1 MNMRHNLMIGCVVA
15 VLAAVASVSW
25 SGAALA
31 DVPVCQPATPPP
43 TDAFPGVVTAA
54 DNFES
59 GSLSPAYTVVTTG
72 TGTASVS
79 SAAAYSGT
87 CSAYLHV
94 TADSNSLAD
103 FSVPLAPGATAAYA
117 DAWFDITVAGE
128 TGNDVPYFR
137 FFLGSTRYID
147 IYRYNNNGQ
156 LWLRVLTPTGN
167 SYTRLR
173 WQNIP
178 LSTWH
183 HLAMYVLPNGA
194 GSTVQVWYDGTLA
207 YSNTQ
212 VNTAATAVNRVQLGA
227 EHNRQMGDT
236 YIDDLIVKSVLP

>member
-1 MNMRHNLMIGCVVA
+1 MRRNAVIGCAIA
-15 VLAAVASVSW
+15 VLTVIASLSW

-31 DVPVCQPATPPP
+31 DVPVCQPATPTP
-43 TDAFPGVVTAA
+43 TDTFPGTVTVA

-59 GSLSPAYTVVTTG
+59 GSLSSAYTVLTAG
-72 TGTASVS
+72 TGTAYVS
-79 SAAAYSGT
+79 SATAYSGS
-87 CSAYLHV
+87 CAAYLHV

-103 FSVPLAPGATAAYA
+103 FSVPLASGATAVYA
-117 DAWFDITVAGE
+117 DAWFDITVSGE
-128 TGNDVPYFR
+128 IGNDVPYFR
-137 FFLGSTRYID
+137 FFQGSTRYVD

-173 WQNIP
+173 WQTIP
-178 LSTWH
+178 LGTWH

-194 GSTVQVWYDGTLA
+194 SSTVQVWYDGTLA

-212 VNTAATAVNRVQLGA
+212 VNTIATAIDRVQLGA
-227 EHNRQMGDT
+227 EHYRQMGDS
-236 YIDDLIVKSVLP
+236 YIDDLIVRSVLP